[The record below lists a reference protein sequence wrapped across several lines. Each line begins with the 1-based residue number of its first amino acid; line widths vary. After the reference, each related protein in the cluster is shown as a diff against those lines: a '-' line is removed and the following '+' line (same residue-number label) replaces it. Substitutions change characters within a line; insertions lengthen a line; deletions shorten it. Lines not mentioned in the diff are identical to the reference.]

1 MLCLLSLES
10 LRLQNSLNFSHSSL
24 AEVRRCFRRES
35 AASALLWE
43 GELAGTGGGW
53 LLWSDRSCLLIEG
66 DKESILFSQS
76 SPHSSEQCQ
85 SPFLISSYVNQIFLS
100 FFRNNWV
107 RKSFFFFFNHE
118 EDYWATSVHRVTNK
132 MKRTSL
138 QPMHLKGVI
147 NPVAIFQEERTCITV
162 YSKTRIAFSD
172 MFYTY
177 LGDLS
182 FTDYEYL

>member
-1 MLCLLSLES
+1 MPCLLSLES

-107 RKSFFFFFNHE
+107 RKSFFFFFFL
-118 EDYWATSVHRVTNK
+118 T
-132 MKRTSL
+132 MKRIIELPQYIELLIKWKEQVCSPCIWKVSSILL
-138 QPMHLKGVI
+138 QYSRRKELALQCIQRLELLSVI
-147 NPVAIFQEERTCITV
+147 CFILIWEI
-162 YSKTRIAFSD
+162 
-172 MFYTY
+172 
-177 LGDLS
+177 
-182 FTDYEYL
+182 

>member
-1 MLCLLSLES
+1 MPCRVYCLGDKMPCLLSLES

-107 RKSFFFFFNHE
+107 RKSFFFFFFL
-118 EDYWATSVHRVTNK
+118 T
-132 MKRTSL
+132 MKRIIELPQYIELLIKWKEQVCSPCIWKVSSILL
-138 QPMHLKGVI
+138 Q
-147 NPVAIFQEERTCITV
+147 
-162 YSKTRIAFSD
+162 YSRRKELA
-172 MFYTY
+172 
-177 LGDLS
+177 
-182 FTDYEYL
+182 